1 MRYFDS
7 SVLVKLYHLEPN
19 SLTAAAHIRAV
30 QRPIILT
37 PLHRMEVHSA
47 LRLIQGRGQI
57 TPAACLQAIAAF
69 AADHTAGLF
78 RQQGP
83 IWPAV
88 FARYEQ
94 LSAAHAAATLCR
106 MLDTLHIALALELGA
121 TEFCTFDHRQAAL
134 ASLAGLTIVS

>member
-19 SLTAAAHIRAV
+19 SSVAATHVRAA

-57 TPAACLQAIAAF
+57 TPAACQQAIAAF
-69 AADHTAGLF
+69 SADHANGLF
-78 RQQGP
+78 RQQSP

-94 LSAAHAAATLCR
+94 LSVAHAATTLCR

-121 TEFCTFDHRQAAL
+121 NEFCTFDHRQAAL
-134 ASLAGLTIVS
+134 AGLAGLTMVS